1 MTVTPG
7 PGSSRDPALLITH
20 PPYDIGG
27 QPAGPVDMAEHELTP
42 FEKHCHALLVVLD
55 RHKIVNMEEKRR
67 GIEEMGE
74 VIIGTLTYY
83 QKWAVSAA
91 KILNEKGL
99 VTTEEL
105 GRTMNDVR
113 ARLIAEDQ

>member
-1 MTVTPG
+1 MPVTPD
-7 PGSSRDPALLITH
+7 PGSSRDPAALITH
-20 PPYDIGG
+20 PPHDVGG
-27 QPAGPVDMAEHELTP
+27 QPEGPVNMAEHELTP

-67 GIEEMGE
+67 AVEDMGE
-74 VIIGTLTYY
+74 VIIGTLSYY

-105 GRTMNDVR
+105 GRKMNDVR
-113 ARLIAEDQ
+113 ARLEAEDQ

>member
-1 MTVTPG
+1 MTVRPDH
-7 PGSSRDPALLITH
+7 GSSRDPALLIAH
-20 PPYDIGG
+20 APHDVGG

-55 RHKIVNMEEKRR
+55 THKLVNMEEKRR
-67 GIEEMGE
+67 GVEEMGE
-74 VIIGTLTYY
+74 VIIGTLSYY

-105 GRTMNDVR
+105 GRKMIDVR
-113 ARLIAEDQ
+113 ARLTAEQQ